1 MSVSLD
7 LHSVWHSFVME
18 KAGIVCRTGTQSS
31 SSIAENTL
39 MHSYLL
45 MDAYKLEVPTENT
58 LDVIE
63 QGGSQRTWIS
73 CRVRLL
79 GTAQPSAITPRP
91 GCGSHAGTTMPST
104 ALPSASRLS
113 WKGLRTRGCS
123 AHEACVRQRSAQLL
137 TVSRCQLRTNSQH
150 GH

>member
-91 GCGSHAGTTMPST
+91 GCGPRRHHDAEHS
-104 ALPSASRLS
+104 SAFSQQAELEGV
-113 WKGLRTRGCS
+113 KNEGLLCT
-123 AHEACVRQRSAQLL
+123 
-137 TVSRCQLRTNSQH
+137 
-150 GH
+150 